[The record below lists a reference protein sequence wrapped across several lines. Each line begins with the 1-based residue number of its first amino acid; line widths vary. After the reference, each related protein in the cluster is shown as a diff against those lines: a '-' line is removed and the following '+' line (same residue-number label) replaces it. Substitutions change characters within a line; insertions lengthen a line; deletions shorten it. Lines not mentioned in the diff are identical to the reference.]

1 MKQVNI
7 DIKAAAF
14 PDQFVS
20 DSEKNTEEYGLQ
32 IGQAIQYEW
41 FRRDNGSCRFYSQWS
56 EFNKLRLYARG
67 EQSVAKYKNEL
78 AIDGDLSYLNLDW
91 TPVPV
96 IPKFIDIVVNAP
108 NAHNRC
114 KSFCP

>member
-20 DSEKNTEEYGLQ
+20 DSEKNTSEYGLQ

-41 FRRDNGSCRFYSQWS
+41 FRRDNG
-56 EFNKLRLYARG
+56 
-67 EQSVAKYKNEL
+67 
-78 AIDGDLSYLNLDW
+78 
-91 TPVPV
+91 
-96 IPKFIDIVVNAP
+96 
-108 NAHNRC
+108 
-114 KSFCP
+114 